1 MEEKKELTEA
11 ETKKKDLKAK
21 DCSLWAKITGAVII
35 VAGHIIKWLGF
46 LPESSSRE
54 ICICGFSVMAIFGTV
69 DLNILID
76 KFTKKD

>member
-46 LPESSSRE
+46 LPEASSRE
-54 ICICGFSVMAIFGTV
+54 ICNCSISVMAIFGTE